1 LRKRG
6 RCRQAF
12 QIREFGPI
20 VYGYSMTIGPDG
32 KPQVREFGN
41 VKASNGTKIGQYVGA
56 KPQISAER
64 EPLSD
69 PNTIDRGQSST

>member
-1 LRKRG
+1 
-6 RCRQAF
+6 
-12 QIREFGPI
+12 
-20 VYGYSMTIGPDG
+20 MTIGPDG

>member
-1 LRKRG
+1 LRKRD

-12 QIREFGPI
+12 QTREVGPI

-41 VKASNGTKIGQYVGA
+41 VKASNSTKIGQYVGA